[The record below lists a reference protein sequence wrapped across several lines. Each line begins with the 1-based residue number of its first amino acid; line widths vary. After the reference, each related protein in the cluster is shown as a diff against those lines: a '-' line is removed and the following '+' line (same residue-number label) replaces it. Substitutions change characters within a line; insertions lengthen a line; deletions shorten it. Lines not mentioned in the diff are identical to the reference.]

1 MLTFC
6 TILPYSMCKCTVY
19 DREKCTLHAA
29 VCAQY
34 INCVISSYAKF
45 KHNTQTVFTLC
56 LVGERKSP
64 FSSNGNGTQTF
75 ALKRF
80 YGKDVPNKVV
90 ERVGVWVARHVHAFA
105 PLVCICAFLYTV
117 MCSES
122 PAVVVW
128 GPHGF
133 HHLLCSTV
141 FSVEQTAE
149 LTGFRSHSQ
158 TTSKEKKKKSH

>member
-1 MLTFC
+1 
-6 TILPYSMCKCTVY
+6 MCKCTVY

-80 YGKDVPNKVV
+80 YGKDVPNKV
-90 ERVGVWVARHVHAFA
+90 GVWVCGW
-105 PLVCICAFLYTV
+105 LV
-117 MCSES
+117 MCT
-122 PAVVVW
+122 
-128 GPHGF
+128 
-133 HHLLCSTV
+133 LLPRWCV
-141 FSVEQTAE
+141 FVLFSIQLCA
-149 LTGFRSHSQ
+149 LNLPLL
-158 TTSKEKKKKSH
+158 